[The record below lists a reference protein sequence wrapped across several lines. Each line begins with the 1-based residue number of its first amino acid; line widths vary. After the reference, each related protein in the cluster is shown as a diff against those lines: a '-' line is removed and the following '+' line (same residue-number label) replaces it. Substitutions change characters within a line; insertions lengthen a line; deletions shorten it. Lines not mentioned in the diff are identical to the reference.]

1 MSSMELEMKVQNVNE
16 KELAKKIEELGGKYI
31 STSKQFLYVYDLM
44 YINQRYSADLYEL
57 NDANKK
63 VIRDI
68 NFKKI
73 ENLFFE
79 VDQLLTDEDI
89 AYIKKQFNVED
100 LSSIF
105 KLKEEQI
112 EEILKS
118 DILKSFLDK
127 FKKTPNKWIRLRK
140 TIEEKT
146 NGEVKETTTLTI
158 KHVLKSDKSG
168 IQQMNETEI
177 SVNSLEETNELLE
190 NLGFSYRSY
199 QEKRRVKYILNDHEI
214 DIDTWPGLPTYFE
227 VEGKDKQ
234 DLEKMLK
241 LLGYSFEEAVSC
253 TVDDIYK
260 EIGLDINNMKELKFN

>member
-73 ENLFFE
+73 KNLFFE
-79 VDQLLTDEDI
+79 VDQLLTNEDI

-105 KLKEEQI
+105 KLNEERI
-112 EEILKS
+112 EKILKS

-140 TIEEKT
+140 TIEEKA
-146 NGEVKETTTLTI
+146 NNEVKETTTLTI

-199 QEKRRVKYILNDHEI
+199 QEKRRVKYILDDHEI

-234 DLEKMLK
+234 DLEKILK

-253 TVDDIYK
+253 TVDEIYK